1 MKERTASRG
10 GPRVPLA
17 LKGTLRLG
25 EGADARVLPLVTRDL
40 GAGGAQ
46 VSLAEPI
53 LVGTRALLR
62 LSIPADTGQ
71 PTALDLPCSVVR
83 VDGTGPAEVALAFF
97 ETKAPALESLKKF
110 LFRARERSAR

>member
-10 GPRVPLA
+10 GPRVPLT

-40 GAGGAQ
+40 GSGGAQ

-53 LVGTRALLR
+53 PAGTRVLLR
-62 LSIPADTGQ
+62 LSIPADKGQ
-71 PTALDLPCSVVR
+71 PTSLDFPCSVVR
-83 VDGTGPAEVALAFF
+83 VDGTGPAEVALSFL
-97 ETKAPALESLKKF
+97 ETKAPDLEPLKKL

>member
-10 GPRVPLA
+10 GPRIPVA
-17 LKGTLRLG
+17 VKGTLRLG
-25 EGADARVLPLVTRDL
+25 EGPDPRVLPLVTRDL

-53 LVGTRALLR
+53 PVGTRALLR
-62 LSIPADTGQ
+62 LSIPAEKGQ

-83 VDGTGPAEVALAFF
+83 VDGTGPAEVGLAFLG
-97 ETKAPALESLKKF
+97 TKAPVLETLKKF